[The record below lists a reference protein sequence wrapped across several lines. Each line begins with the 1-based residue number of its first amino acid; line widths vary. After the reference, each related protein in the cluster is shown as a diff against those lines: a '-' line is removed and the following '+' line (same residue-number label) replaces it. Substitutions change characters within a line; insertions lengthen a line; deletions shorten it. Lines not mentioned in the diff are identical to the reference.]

1 MALVLMVLLLVL
13 MILAC
18 VLMVL
23 ALVMKVLTALALML
37 MIVAFSL
44 MDSEVIYNPKKIT
57 HSLTYLVN
65 NIGLRDASASKN
77 LQTTKIFQCWKI
89 LQTTSIDAN
98 AWWVLMNFLTR
109 KLIFSVVHSNMGQI
123 HIYII
128 HKYVFAQYWCF
139 EIIMIS
145 GALPWRW
152 LHERHLR
159 GRHGQESLEMDKK
172 LYFGQQI
179 QFSVVE

>member
-1 MALVLMVLLLVL
+1 MGSNE
-13 MILAC
+13 
-18 VLMVL
+18 
-23 ALVMKVLTALALML
+23 
-37 MIVAFSL
+37 FF
-44 MDSEVIYNPKKIT
+44 DKK
-57 HSLTYLVN
+57 TYFFC
-65 NIGLRDASASKN
+65 GT
-77 LQTTKIFQCWKI
+77 LQY
-89 LQTTSIDAN
+89 
-98 AWWVLMNFLTR
+98 
-109 KLIFSVVHSNMGQI
+109 MGQI